1 MQTLPSQA
9 QFVSFWTLY
18 VAKGNK
24 HGPPKL
30 RQLSRACS
38 GLFTPWQTVM
48 ITLLYL
54 YIARNF
60 DSLLDLECPEPLAN
74 LYTRSYFRATWV
86 TTALDAGFWTA
97 MRIRRKWLRDLSSIV
112 FSLYYLIAAER
123 ADEKVRKVRGML
135 TLEHLR
141 VSWNKGNTP
150 YLKFISALLRPRL
163 MKYPP
168 RAIRIP
174 RPGGEPVQ
182 AWLYFDGPLS
192 ALKDHTKIVI
202 DVPGG
207 GFVAMDPRA
216 HDDKLFAWAG
226 KTRLPVLSLDY
237 RKAPEYPYPYALNE
251 SFDVYR
257 AIVASRGR
265 LVGLSGDVIPKIV
278 IVGDSAGG
286 NLATGTVLKIIEHRE
301 SVSPDSEAGLPMPE
315 GLILIYPGLDFNIVN
330 WMSEEHMSLFKD
342 RRMRKTNKNM
352 LRAKS
357 MQYNHLAGTP
367 HHSEGEDLE
376 LRPLK
381 ERPKPAPASVSHSEP
396 HSDHLVPPTI
406 EGTPGTRL
414 AITSMISYFND
425 RILDPATMR
434 SMILLYIG
442 PNNRPSF
449 ADDYYLSPVL
459 APFSL
464 LEKFP
469 KTYFLTGERDPLVD
483 DTIIFAGRLRK
494 AKAEAYEKE
503 KERGEHLE
511 KEFDDRDVVEV
522 ALIPGISHGFMQ
534 FAGAFPEGWKHIFR
548 CGRWIDELFEQS
560 DAKDKIKAMNLHRRG
575 ENAKFARRS
584 HNRTE
589 SSGDEALEMGMPLNA
604 KLRAEREL
612 KERLIQETLGVS
624 DESATRG
631 RRTGRDRGRL
641 TRKKSSVSLA
651 SEDDLLGRRMLGL
664 VSGLTSMGEGNTN
677 GDI

>member
-1 MQTLPSQA
+1 
-9 QFVSFWTLY
+9 
-18 VAKGNK
+18 
-24 HGPPKL
+24 
-30 RQLSRACS
+30 
-38 GLFTPWQTVM
+38 M

-54 YIARNF
+54 YVARNL
-60 DSLLDLECPEPLAN
+60 DSLFDLECPEPLAN

-86 TTALDAGFWTA
+86 MTALDAGFWTA

-123 ADEKVRKVRGML
+123 ADEKVRRVRGML

-150 YLKFISALLRPRL
+150 YLKFLTTLLRPRL

-174 RPGGEPVQ
+174 RPGGEEPVQ

-226 KTRLPVLSLDY
+226 KTGLPVLSLDY

-251 SFDVYR
+251 CFDVYR
-257 AIVASRGR
+257 AVIASRGR
-265 LVGLSGDVIPKIV
+265 LVGLSGEVMPKIV
-278 IVGDSAGG
+278 IAGDSAGG
-286 NLATGTVLKIIEHRE
+286 NLATGTVLKIIEH
-301 SVSPDSEAGLPMPE
+301 SGPISPGSDVSLPMPE
-315 GLILIYPGLDFNIVN
+315 GLVLIYPGLDFNIVN

-342 RRMRKTNKNM
+342 RRMRKTNRDM
-352 LRAKS
+352 LRLKS

-367 HHSEGEDLE
+367 HHSEGEDLS
-376 LRPLK
+376 PLTRK
-381 ERPKPAPASVSHSEP
+381 ERPRSVPGSTSLSSEQPNSSNEPPVSSTASAV
-396 HSDHLVPPTI
+396 
-406 EGTPGTRL
+406 PGTRL
-414 AITSMISYFND
+414 AITSMISYIND

-434 SMILLYIG
+434 SMILLYVG
-442 PNNRPSF
+442 PHNRPSF
-449 ADDYYLSPVL
+449 ADDYYLSPIL
-459 APFSL
+459 APPSL
-464 LEKFP
+464 LAQFP

-483 DTIIFAGRLRK
+483 DTVIFAGRLRK
-494 AKAEAYEKE
+494 AKSEAYEKE
-503 KERGEHLE
+503 KGRGEHLT

-534 FAGAFPEGWKHIFR
+534 FAGAYPEGWSHIFR
-548 CGRWIDELFEQS
+548 CARWIDELFELS
-560 DAKDKIKAMNLHRRG
+560 DTKEKVKATTSNTMSSGAKATSPGSRGDNAMY
-575 ENAKFARRS
+575 AKGSGANYK

-589 SSGDEALEMGMPLNA
+589 SSGDEGLEMKLPLTNR
-604 KLRAEREL
+604 LRAEQEL

-624 DESATRG
+624 DESSARG
-631 RRTGRDRGRL
+631 RRIGRERGRL

-664 VSGLTSMGEGNTN
+664 VNGLTSMGEGNTN
-677 GDI
+677 SDL

>member
-1 MQTLPSQA
+1 
-9 QFVSFWTLY
+9 
-18 VAKGNK
+18 
-24 HGPPKL
+24 
-30 RQLSRACS
+30 
-38 GLFTPWQTVM
+38 M

-60 DSLLDLECPEPLAN
+60 DSLFDLECPEPLAN

-86 TTALDAGFWTA
+86 MTALDAGFWTA

-123 ADEKVRKVRGML
+123 ADEKVRRVRGML

-150 YLKFISALLRPRL
+150 YLKFLTTLLRPRL

-174 RPGGEPVQ
+174 RPGGEEPVQ

-226 KTRLPVLSLDY
+226 KTGLPVLSLDY

-251 SFDVYR
+251 CFDVYR
-257 AIVASRGR
+257 AVIASRGR
-265 LVGLSGDVIPKIV
+265 LVGLSGEVIPKIV
-278 IVGDSAGG
+278 IAGDSAGG
-286 NLATGTVLKIIEHRE
+286 NLATGTVLKIIEH
-301 SVSPDSEAGLPMPE
+301 SGPISPGSDVSLPMPE
-315 GLILIYPGLDFNIVN
+315 GLVLIYPGLDFNIVN

-342 RRMRKTNKNM
+342 RRMRKTNRDM
-352 LRAKS
+352 LRLKS

-367 HHSEGEDLE
+367 HHSEGEDLT
-376 LRPLK
+376 PLTRK
-381 ERPKPAPASVSHSEP
+381 ERPRSVPGSASLSSEQLNSSNEPPASTASAV
-396 HSDHLVPPTI
+396 
-406 EGTPGTRL
+406 PGTRL
-414 AITSMISYFND
+414 AITSMISYIND

-434 SMILLYIG
+434 SMILLYVG
-442 PNNRPSF
+442 PHNRPSF
-449 ADDYYLSPVL
+449 ADDYYLSPIL
-459 APFSL
+459 APPSL
-464 LEKFP
+464 LAQFP

-483 DTIIFAGRLRK
+483 DTVIFAGRLRK
-494 AKAEAYEKE
+494 AKSEAYEKE
-503 KERGEHLE
+503 KGRGEHLT

-534 FAGAFPEGWKHIFR
+534 FAGAYPEGWSHIFR
-548 CGRWIDELFEQS
+548 CARWIDELFELS
-560 DAKDKIKAMNLHRRG
+560 DTKEKVKAATSNTMSSSAKATSLGSRGDNAMY
-575 ENAKFARRS
+575 AKGSGANYK

-589 SSGDEALEMGMPLNA
+589 SSGDEGLEMKLPLTNR
-604 KLRAEREL
+604 LRAEQEL

-624 DESATRG
+624 DESSARG
-631 RRTGRDRGRL
+631 RRIGRERGRL

-664 VSGLTSMGEGNTN
+664 VNGLTSMGEGNTN
-677 GDI
+677 SDL